1 MSNKKKELIKEYKQ
15 NPPKMGVYQI
25 RNLVNDKVF
34 IGTALNLPGILNSNK
49 GQLNAGSHRSKA
61 LQSEWNEFGAENFV
75 FEVLDELAPNA
86 SSEKDYREELAFLEE
101 FWFDKLQPFGER
113 GYNEKKKTTE
123 DRLRMIAQN
132 RLSKQ

>member
-1 MSNKKKELIKEYKQ
+1 MNNKKKELVKEYKQ

-34 IGTALNLPGILNSNK
+34 VGTALNLDGILNSNK
-49 GQLNAGSHRSKA
+49 FQLKMGGHKNKA
-61 LQSEWNEFGAENFV
+61 LQSEWKEFGAENFV
-75 FEVLDELAPNA
+75 FEVLDELTPNA

-101 FWFDKLQPFGER
+101 FWLDKLKPFGER

-123 DRLRMIAQN
+123 DRLKMISQN
-132 RLSKQ
+132 RASKQ